1 MLINGLP
8 LNAAALGGL
17 QGDSSATEPLPI
29 VPGRAFRW
37 RLRVTVGG
45 SDVTARLTGQVH
57 VDRERG
63 AAGLA
68 DFTLQMDAGPVVP
81 MDWIGAEVVI
91 DYISTAA
98 GVTSEKRRYTGR
110 IVTTEWGSLAR
121 LLVCHCGD
129 QLQQRVEAMSTDAV
143 GALIPSYWSD
153 EVFEAIDGR
162 SRWDYAQERLTSV
175 QGSLDS
181 SATGELRLT
190 SWYAGNIDFTFGGGT
205 TVYDSVA
212 LSYADL
218 TSLTNTVEIE
228 ANYRFPR
235 LRQLNENFTWVHPD
249 TNGLG
254 GLSGFCQW
262 RPDSTEL
269 PDVAMVRDAVTGS
282 GLSLVRNPGYNRVPL
297 SAPDPCGN
305 GQPWVNNY
313 ADLLLAA
320 SLTGGRRWS
329 QPVTEKYTL
338 KVVAETSVAQ
348 AGEVI
353 ARESLSIE
361 YTNDLAD
368 GWESTAF
375 GIDAP
380 RPAAP
385 GTGNG
390 VGGNGAGGVGGA
402 PAQDGGETGHK
413 DQRDEA
419 QRLGAFR
426 CLLHQAKTSIIQ
438 AHSGTRVSWESPT
451 SMVMDVDLVH
461 TLAISDQGIS
471 AAARCSHIYDTFDL
485 AGGSAIT
492 TLTITVMRGGGTAED
507 ALEPPAASVEPQP
520 EPDGPDPIGRSLPT
534 QLGGKRGAPAY
545 KEDLDG
551 FAGNYDNADPTLEVF
566 PRRFQVTS
574 IDIPE
579 EDTDEKTVDIA
590 ATYRVVIP
598 NDLLEL

>member
-1 MLINGLP
+1 MLINGFP
-8 LNAAALGGL
+8 LNAVALGV
-17 QGDSSATEPLPI
+17 SAGAERVPDPLPI

-45 SDVTARLTGQVH
+45 IDVTARLTGQVS

-68 DFTLQMDAGPVVP
+68 DFTLQMDAGPVIP
-81 MDWIGAEVVI
+81 MDWVGREVAI
-91 DYISTAA
+91 DYISTAL
-98 GVTSEKRRYTGR
+98 GVTTETHRYTGR
-110 IVTTEWGSLAR
+110 VVTTEWGSLAR

-129 QLQQRVEAMSTDAV
+129 QLQQRVEAMSTEAV
-143 GALIPSYWSD
+143 EALIPSYWSG
-153 EVFEAIDGR
+153 EVYEAVDGR

-181 SATGELRLT
+181 SATGDLRLT
-190 SWYAGNIDFTFGGGT
+190 SWYAGNIDFTFGAGT

-228 ANYRFPR
+228 ASYRFPR

-249 TNGLG
+249 TNGMG
-254 GLSGFCQW
+254 GMSGFCQW

-329 QPVTEKYTL
+329 QPVTEKYAL
-338 KVVAETSVAQ
+338 KVVAESSVAQ

-361 YTNDLAD
+361 YTSDVAD
-368 GWESTAF
+368 AWEGTAF

-380 RPAAP
+380 KATA
-385 GTGNG
+385 TKIGNG
-390 VGGNGAGGVGGA
+390 VGGNGTGGIGIY
-402 PAQDGGETGHK
+402 PSQDGGETGHA
-413 DQRDEA
+413 DERDEA
-419 QRLGAFR
+419 QRRGAFL

-438 AHSGTRVSWESPT
+438 AHSGTKVSWESPT

-471 AAARCSHIYDTFDL
+471 AAARCSHVYDTFDL
-485 AGGSAIT
+485 ASGSAIT
-492 TLTITVMRGGGTAED
+492 TLTITVMRGGGSAED
-507 ALEPPAASVEPQP
+507 ALEPPAASFEPQP
-520 EPDGPDPIGRSLPT
+520 EADGPDPIGRSLPT
-534 QLGGKRGAPAY
+534 QLGGKKGSPAY

-551 FAGNYDNADPTLEVF
+551 FSGNYDNADPTLEVF

-579 EDTDEKTVDIA
+579 EDTDERIVDIA

>member
-1 MLINGLP
+1 MLINGFP
-8 LNAAALGGL
+8 LNAVALGV
-17 QGDSSATEPLPI
+17 SAGAERVPDPLPI

-45 SDVTARLTGQVH
+45 IDVTARLTGQVS

-81 MDWIGAEVVI
+81 MDWVGREVVI
-91 DYISTAA
+91 DYISTAL
-98 GVTSEKRRYTGR
+98 GVTTETRRYTGR
-110 IVTTEWGSLAR
+110 VVTTEWGSLAR

-129 QLQQRVEAMSTDAV
+129 QLQQRVEAMSTEAV
-143 GALIPSYWSD
+143 EALIPSYWSS
-153 EVFEAIDGR
+153 EVYEAVDGR

-181 SATGELRLT
+181 SATGDLRLT
-190 SWYAGNIDFTFGGGT
+190 SWYAGNIDFTFGAGT

-228 ANYRFPR
+228 ASYRFPR

-249 TNGLG
+249 TNGMG
-254 GLSGFCQW
+254 GMSGFCQW

-329 QPVTEKYTL
+329 QPVTEKYAL
-338 KVVAETSVAQ
+338 KVVAENSVAQ

-361 YTNDLAD
+361 YTSDVAD
-368 GWESTAF
+368 AWEGTAF

-380 RPAAP
+380 KATA
-385 GTGNG
+385 TKIGNG
-390 VGGNGAGGVGGA
+390 VGGNGTGGIGIY
-402 PAQDGGETGHK
+402 PSQDGGETGHA
-413 DQRDEA
+413 DERDEA
-419 QRLGAFR
+419 QRRGAFL

-438 AHSGTRVSWESPT
+438 AHSGTKVSWESPT

-485 AGGSAIT
+485 ASGSAIT
-492 TLTITVMRGGGTAED
+492 TLTITVMRGGGSAED
-507 ALEPPAASVEPQP
+507 ALEPPAASFEPQP

-534 QLGGKRGAPAY
+534 QLGGKKGSPAY

-551 FAGNYDNADPTLEVF
+551 FSGNYDNADPTLEVF

-579 EDTDEKTVDIA
+579 EDTDEKIVDIA